1 MEEKN
6 APVEQITAPVEST
19 SLDGVP
25 KGRSSLAKKDP
36 KKVAAGKAL
45 ARKNKEAR
53 EAKLKLDGIQQQVEG
68 QSQPYSPFDTFR
80 NASMLV
86 GSALV
91 LYHGYQAISGLR
103 PLTKDVKNL
112 RGGEGGGAPSED
124 VKNLR
129 GGEGGGAP
137 SENSIQME

>member
-6 APVEQITAPVEST
+6 APVEQITAPVEETPT
-19 SLDGVP
+19 SRP
-25 KGRSSLAKKDP
+25 AKKDP

-53 EAKLKLDGIQQQVEG
+53 EAKLKLDGIQQVEG

-103 PLTKDVKNL
+103 PLTN
-112 RGGEGGGAPSED
+112 PPPTED

>member
-1 MEEKN
+1 ME
-6 APVEQITAPVEST
+6 EQITAPVEST
-19 SLDGVP
+19 SLDEVP

-53 EAKLKLDGIQQQVEG
+53 EAKLKLDGIQQQVER

-91 LYHGYQAISGLR
+91 LYHGYQAISGLLPKGASPPPKR
-103 PLTKDVKNL
+103 EDDTL
-112 RGGEGGGAPSED
+112 RGG
-124 VKNLR
+124 R
-129 GGEGGGAP
+129 GGEVP
-137 SENSIQME
+137 RKENSIQME

>member
-1 MEEKN
+1 MEE
-6 APVEQITAPVEST
+6 ITAPVEAT
-19 SLDGVP
+19 P
-25 KGRSSLAKKDP
+25 APTKKDP

-45 ARKNKEAR
+45 ARKNKEAK
-53 EAKLKLDGIQQQVEG
+53 EAKLKLDGRQQVEV

-91 LYHGYQAISGLR
+91 LYHGYQAIRGLL
-103 PLTKDVKNL
+103 PK
-112 RGGEGGGAPSED
+112 GASPPPTED

-129 GGEGGGAP
+129 GGEVP
-137 SENSIQME
+137 RKENSIQME

>member
-53 EAKLKLDGIQQQVEG
+53 EAKLKLDGIQQVER

-91 LYHGYQAISGLR
+91 LYHGYQAISGLLPKGASPPPKR
-103 PLTKDVKNL
+103 EDDTL
-112 RGGEGGGAPSED
+112 RGG
-124 VKNLR
+124 R
-129 GGEGGGAP
+129 GDEVP
-137 SENSIQME
+137 RKENSIQME

>member
-1 MEEKN
+1 MEEKS
-6 APVEQITAPVEST
+6 APVEQITAPVEAT
-19 SLDGVP
+19 SLDRVP
-25 KGRSSLAKKDP
+25 KGRSPLAKKDP

-53 EAKLKLDGIQQQVEG
+53 EAKLKLDGIQQVEG
-68 QSQPYSPFDTFR
+68 QSQSYSPFDTFR

-91 LYHGYQAISGLR
+91 LYHGYQAIRGLL
-103 PLTKDVKNL
+103 PK
-112 RGGEGGGAPSED
+112 GALPPPTED

-129 GGEGGGAP
+129 IL
-137 SENSIQME
+137 SSTHKD

>member
-1 MEEKN
+1 MEEKS

-53 EAKLKLDGIQQQVEG
+53 EAKLKLDGIQQVEG

-91 LYHGYQAISGLR
+91 LYHGYQAFTNWLH
-103 PLTKDVKNL
+103 PLTKREDETL
-112 RGGEGGGAPSED
+112 RGDRGGEAPR
-124 VKNLR
+124 K
-129 GGEGGGAP
+129 
-137 SENSIQME
+137 ENSIQME

>member
-1 MEEKN
+1 ME
-6 APVEQITAPVEST
+6 EQITAPVEST
-19 SLDGVP
+19 SLDEVP

-53 EAKLKLDGIQQQVEG
+53 EAKIKLDGIQQQVER

-91 LYHGYQAISGLR
+91 LYHGYQAISGLL

-112 RGGEGGGAPSED
+112 RASSED

-129 GGEGGGAP
+129 GGEGGVAP

>member
-53 EAKLKLDGIQQQVEG
+53 EAKLKLDGIQQVEG

-91 LYHGYQAISGLR
+91 LYHGYQAIRGLLPKGAS
-103 PLTKDVKNL
+103 PLLNPPPKRGDENL
-112 RGGEGGGAPSED
+112 RGG
-124 VKNLR
+124 R
-129 GGEGGGAP
+129 GGGAP

>member
-1 MEEKN
+1 MED
-6 APVEQITAPVEST
+6 PVEQITAPVEST

-53 EAKLKLDGIQQQVEG
+53 EAKLKLDGIQQVEG

-91 LYHGYQAISGLR
+91 LYHGYQAISGLLQKGALPPPPKR
-103 PLTKDVKNL
+103 EDETL
-112 RGGEGGGAPSED
+112 RWGEAPR
-124 VKNLR
+124 K
-129 GGEGGGAP
+129 
-137 SENSIQME
+137 ENSIQME

>member
-1 MEEKN
+1 MED
-6 APVEQITAPVEST
+6 PVEQITAPVEETPT
-19 SLDGVP
+19 SRP
-25 KGRSSLAKKDP
+25 AKKDP

-53 EAKLKLDGIQQQVEG
+53 EAKLKLDGIQQVEG

-91 LYHGYQAISGLR
+91 LYHGYQAFKGVFNKNAEGSTLTNPPPKREDETLR
-103 PLTKDVKNL
+103 WD
-112 RGGEGGGAPSED
+112 EAPR
-124 VKNLR
+124 K
-129 GGEGGGAP
+129 
-137 SENSIQME
+137 ENSIQME

>member
-6 APVEQITAPVEST
+6 APVEQITAPVEETPT
-19 SLDGVP
+19 SRP
-25 KGRSSLAKKDP
+25 AKKDP

-53 EAKLKLDGIQQQVEG
+53 EAKLKLDGIQQVEG

-91 LYHGYQAISGLR
+91 LYHGYQAF
-103 PLTKDVKNL
+103 TKWLHPPPKREDETL
-112 RGGEGGGAPSED
+112 RGG
-124 VKNLR
+124 R
-129 GGEGGGAP
+129 GGEAP
-137 SENSIQME
+137 RKENSIQME

>member
-1 MEEKN
+1 ME
-6 APVEQITAPVEST
+6 EQITAPVEST
-19 SLDGVP
+19 SLDEVP

-53 EAKLKLDGIQQQVEG
+53 EAKIKLDGIQQQVER

-91 LYHGYQAISGLR
+91 LYHGYQAISGLLPPKR
-103 PLTKDVKNL
+103 EDDTL

-124 VKNLR
+124 VKNLGVPR
-129 GGEGGGAP
+129 K
-137 SENSIQME
+137 ENSIQME

>member
-1 MEEKN
+1 MEEKS
-6 APVEQITAPVEST
+6 APVEQITAPVEQITAT

-25 KGRSSLAKKDP
+25 KGRSSLAEKDP

-53 EAKLKLDGIQQQVEG
+53 EAKLKLDGIQQVEG
-68 QSQPYSPFDTFR
+68 QIQPYSPFDTFR

-91 LYHGYQAISGLR
+91 LYHGYQAFKG
-103 PLTKDVKNL
+103 VFNKNVEGSTPTNPPNHL
-112 RGGEGGGAPSED
+112 KEGG
-124 VKNLR
+124 R
-129 GGEGGGAP
+129 GDEVP
-137 SENSIQME
+137 RKENSIQME

>member
-1 MEEKN
+1 MEEKS
-6 APVEQITAPVEST
+6 APVEQITAPVEAT

-53 EAKLKLDGIQQQVEG
+53 EAKLKLDGIKQVEG

-91 LYHGYQAISGLR
+91 LYHGYQAFKGVFNKNEEGST
-103 PLTKDVKNL
+103 LTNPPNHFKEGA
-112 RGGEGGGAPSED
+112 RGGEVPR
-124 VKNLR
+124 K
-129 GGEGGGAP
+129 
-137 SENSIQME
+137 ENSIQME

>member
-1 MEEKN
+1 ME
-6 APVEQITAPVEST
+6 EQITAPVEST
-19 SLDGVP
+19 SLDEVP

-53 EAKLKLDGIQQQVEG
+53 EAKLKLDGIQQVER

-91 LYHGYQAISGLR
+91 LYHGYQAISRLL

>member
-103 PLTKDVKNL
+103 PLTN
-112 RGGEGGGAPSED
+112 PPPTED

>member
-19 SLDGVP
+19 SLDEVP

-103 PLTKDVKNL
+103 PLTN
-112 RGGEGGGAPSED
+112 PPPTED

>member
-1 MEEKN
+1 ME
-6 APVEQITAPVEST
+6 EQITAPVEST
-19 SLDGVP
+19 SLDEVP

-53 EAKLKLDGIQQQVEG
+53 EAKLKLDGIQQQVER

-91 LYHGYQAISGLR
+91 LYHGYQAISGLL
-103 PLTKDVKNL
+103 PK
-112 RGGEGGGAPSED
+112 GASPEGAPPPSPPPTED
-124 VKNLR
+124 VKNLKVPR
-129 GGEGGGAP
+129 K
-137 SENSIQME
+137 ENSIQME

>member
-1 MEEKN
+1 ME
-6 APVEQITAPVEST
+6 EQITAPVEST
-19 SLDGVP
+19 SLDEVP

-53 EAKLKLDGIQQQVEG
+53 EAKIKLDGIQQQVER
-68 QSQPYSPFDTFR
+68 QSQPFDTFR

-91 LYHGYQAISGLR
+91 LYHGYQAISGLL
-103 PLTKDVKNL
+103 PK
-112 RGGEGGGAPSED
+112 GASPPSPPPTED
-124 VKNLR
+124 VKNL
-129 GGEGGGAP
+129 GAP